1 MDKNIF
7 NNLLTKVY
15 GLQTRLK
22 EYNSFKSEHC
32 KKGNCDVTSKIDF
45 NDKDGN
51 YLFASFTLDS
61 KTSND
66 ILTLLI
72 DGTKTELESTAE
84 LIKTMITEEE

>member
-32 KKGNCDVTSKIDF
+32 KKGNYDVTSKIDF

-51 YLFASFTLDS
+51 WLASFTLDS

-66 ILTLLI
+66 ILMLLI
-72 DGTKTELESTAE
+72 DGTKTDLEATAE
-84 LIKTMITEEE
+84 TIRNMITEAE

>member
-32 KKGNCDVTSKIDF
+32 KKGNCDVMSKIDF

-51 YLFASFTLDS
+51 MIASFTLDS

-66 ILTLLI
+66 ILMLLI

-84 LIKTMITEEE
+84 LIKTMIAEEE

>member
-7 NNLLTKVY
+7 NNLLTKIY
-15 GLQTRLK
+15 DLQTRLK
-22 EYNSFKSEHC
+22 EYNSFKSEHF
-32 KKGNCDVTSKIDF
+32 KKGNCDVTSKIEF

-51 YLFASFTLDS
+51 YCLASFTLDS

-72 DGTKTELESTAE
+72 EGTKTELESTAE

>member
-7 NNLLTKVY
+7 KNLLTKVD

-51 YLFASFTLDS
+51 MLASFALDS

-66 ILTLLI
+66 ILMLLI

-84 LIKTMITEEE
+84 LIKTMIAEEE

>member
-7 NNLLTKVY
+7 NNLLMKVDS
-15 GLQTRLK
+15 LQTRLK
-22 EYNSFKSEHC
+22 AYNSFKSEHC

-51 YLFASFTLDS
+51 MIASFTLDS

-66 ILTLLI
+66 ILMLLI
-72 DGTKTELESTAE
+72 DGTKTDLEATAE
-84 LIKTMITEEE
+84 TIRNMITEDET

>member
-7 NNLLTKVY
+7 NNLLTKVD
-15 GLQTRLK
+15 GLQARLK
-22 EYNSFKSEHC
+22 SYNSFKSEHC
-32 KKGNCDVTSKIDF
+32 RKGNSDVTSKIDF

-51 YLFASFTLDS
+51 MLASFTLDS

-72 DGTKTELESTAE
+72 EGTKTELESTAE
-84 LIKTMITEEE
+84 VIKTMITEEE

>member
-7 NNLLTKVY
+7 NNLLTKVD

-51 YLFASFTLDS
+51 WLASFTLDS

-66 ILTLLI
+66 ILMLLI

-84 LIKTMITEEE
+84 LIKTVITEDET

>member
-7 NNLLTKVY
+7 NNLLRKVY

-22 EYNSFKSEHC
+22 EYNSFKSECC

-51 YLFASFTLDS
+51 WLASFTLDS

-66 ILTLLI
+66 VLTLLI

-84 LIKTMITEEE
+84 LIKTMIAEEE

>member
-7 NNLLTKVY
+7 NNLLTKVDS
-15 GLQTRLK
+15 LQTKLK
-22 EYNSFKSEHC
+22 SYNSFKDEHC
-32 KKGNCDVTSKIDF
+32 RKGNNDVTSKIDF
-45 NDKDGN
+45 NDKDEN
-51 YLFASFTLDS
+51 MLASFALDS

-72 DGTKTELESTAE
+72 EGTKTELESTAE

>member
-7 NNLLTKVY
+7 KNLLRKVY
-15 GLQTRLK
+15 SLQTRLK

-51 YLFASFTLDS
+51 WLASFTLDS

-72 DGTKTELESTAE
+72 EGTKTELESTAE
-84 LIKTMITEEE
+84 LIKTMIAEEE

>member
-7 NNLLTKVY
+7 NNLLRKVY
-15 GLQTRLK
+15 SLQTRLK
-22 EYNSFKSEHC
+22 EYNSFKIEHC

-51 YLFASFTLDS
+51 MLASFTLDS

-66 ILTLLI
+66 ILILLI

-84 LIKTMITEEE
+84 LIKTMIAEEE

>member
-7 NNLLTKVY
+7 NNLLRKVY
-15 GLQTRLK
+15 SLQTRLK
-22 EYNSFKSEHC
+22 EYNSFKIEHC

-51 YLFASFTLDS
+51 MLASFALDS

-66 ILTLLI
+66 ILILLI

-84 LIKTMITEEE
+84 LIKTMIAEEE

>member
-7 NNLLTKVY
+7 NNLLRKVY
-15 GLQTRLK
+15 SLQTRLK
-22 EYNSFKSEHC
+22 EYNSFKIEHC

-51 YLFASFTLDS
+51 MLASFALDS

-66 ILTLLI
+66 ILILLI

-84 LIKTMITEEE
+84 LIKTIITEEE

>member
-22 EYNSFKSEHC
+22 EYNSFKSERC

-51 YLFASFTLDS
+51 
-61 KTSND
+61 
-66 ILTLLI
+66 
-72 DGTKTELESTAE
+72 
-84 LIKTMITEEE
+84 

>member
-32 KKGNCDVTSKIDF
+32 KKGNCDVTSKIDV

-51 YLFASFTLDS
+51 MIASFTLDS

-66 ILTLLI
+66 ILMLLI

>member
-7 NNLLTKVY
+7 NNLLTKVV

-32 KKGNCDVTSKIDF
+32 KKGNCDVMSKIDF

-51 YLFASFTLDS
+51 MIASFTLDS

-66 ILTLLI
+66 ILILLI

-84 LIKTMITEEE
+84 LIKTVITEEE

>member
-7 NNLLTKVY
+7 NNLLRKVY
-15 GLQTRLK
+15 SLQTRLK

-51 YLFASFTLDS
+51 CLASFTLDS

-72 DGTKTELESTAE
+72 EGTKTELESTAE
-84 LIKTMITEEE
+84 LIKTMIAEEE

>member
-7 NNLLTKVY
+7 NNLLTNVY

-22 EYNSFKSEHC
+22 EYNSFKSERC
-32 KKGNCDVTSKIDF
+32 QKGNSDVTSKIDF

-51 YLFASFTLDS
+51 WLASFTLDS
-61 KTSND
+61 ETSND

-84 LIKTMITEEE
+84 VIKTMITEEE

>member
-7 NNLLTKVY
+7 NNLLTKVD

-22 EYNSFKSEHC
+22 AYNSFKSEHY
-32 KKGNCDVTSKIDF
+32 KKENRDVTSKIDF

-51 YLFASFTLDS
+51 WLASFTLDS

-66 ILTLLI
+66 ILMLLI

>member
-7 NNLLTKVY
+7 NNLLTKVD

-32 KKGNCDVTSKIDF
+32 KKGNCDVMSKIDF

-51 YLFASFTLDS
+51 MIASFTLDS

-72 DGTKTELESTAE
+72 NGTKTELESTAE
-84 LIKTMITEEE
+84 LIKTVITEEE

>member
-7 NNLLTKVY
+7 NNLLTKVV

-51 YLFASFTLDS
+51 MIASFTLDS

-66 ILTLLI
+66 ILMLLI

-84 LIKTMITEEE
+84 LIKTVITEAE

>member
-22 EYNSFKSEHC
+22 SYNSFKDEQSR
-32 KKGNCDVTSKIDF
+32 KGNNDVTSKIYF

-51 YLFASFTLDS
+51 MIASFTLDS

-66 ILTLLI
+66 ILMLLI

>member
-7 NNLLTKVY
+7 NNLLTKVV

-51 YLFASFTLDS
+51 MLASFTLDS

-66 ILTLLI
+66 ILMLLI

-84 LIKTMITEEE
+84 LIKTMITEE

>member
-7 NNLLTKVY
+7 NNLLTKVD

-32 KKGNCDVTSKIDF
+32 KKGNCDVMSKIDF

-51 YLFASFTLDS
+51 WLASFTLDS

-66 ILTLLI
+66 ILMLLI
-72 DGTKTELESTAE
+72 NRTKTELESTAE
-84 LIKTMITEEE
+84 LIKTVITEEE

>member
-7 NNLLTKVY
+7 KNLLTKVD
-15 GLQTRLK
+15 GLQTKLK

-32 KKGNCDVTSKIDF
+32 KKGNCDVMSKIDF

-51 YLFASFTLDS
+51 MIASFTLDS

-66 ILTLLI
+66 ILMLLI
-72 DGTKTELESTAE
+72 NGTKTELESTAE
-84 LIKTMITEEE
+84 LIKTMIAEEE

>member
-7 NNLLTKVY
+7 NNLLTKVD

-22 EYNSFKSEHC
+22 EYNSFKSERY

-51 YLFASFTLDS
+51 WLASFTLDS

-66 ILTLLI
+66 ILMLLI

>member
-7 NNLLTKVY
+7 NNLLTKVD

-51 YLFASFTLDS
+51 MLVSFALDS
-61 KTSND
+61 KASND

-72 DGTKTELESTAE
+72 DGTKNELESTAE
-84 LIKTMITEEE
+84 VIKTMITEEE

>member
-7 NNLLTKVY
+7 NNLLTKVVS
-15 GLQTRLK
+15 LQTRLK

-32 KKGNCDVTSKIDF
+32 KKGNCDVMSKIDF

-51 YLFASFTLDS
+51 MIASFTLDS

-66 ILTLLI
+66 ILMLLI

>member
-7 NNLLTKVY
+7 NNLLRKVY
-15 GLQTRLK
+15 SLQTRLK

-32 KKGNCDVTSKIDF
+32 KKGNCDVMSKIDF

-51 YLFASFTLDS
+51 MIASFTLDS

-66 ILTLLI
+66 ILMLLI

>member
-7 NNLLTKVY
+7 NNLLTKVV

-32 KKGNCDVTSKIDF
+32 KKGNCDVMSKIDF

-51 YLFASFTLDS
+51 MIASFTLDS

-66 ILTLLI
+66 ILMLLI

>member
-7 NNLLTKVY
+7 NNLLTKVD

-22 EYNSFKSEHC
+22 AYNSFKSEHC
-32 KKGNCDVTSKIDF
+32 KKENRDVTSKIDF

-51 YLFASFTLDS
+51 WLASFTLDS

-66 ILTLLI
+66 ILMLLI
-72 DGTKTELESTAE
+72 EGTKTELESTAE
-84 LIKTMITEEE
+84 VIKTMITEEE